1 MYENLYEPIP
11 DTELYL
17 KRLGT
22 ASRPVLDKSYLD
34 ALVFAHQCR
43 IPFENLDVYEY
54 HRPISLG
61 ITDLYNKV
69 ILGGRGGYCFEL
81 NALFTRFL
89 QSMS

>member
-34 ALVFAHQCR
+34 ALVFRPPVQD
-43 IPFENLDVYEY
+43 PF
-54 HRPISLG
+54 
-61 ITDLYNKV
+61 
-69 ILGGRGGYCFEL
+69 
-81 NALFTRFL
+81 
-89 QSMS
+89 